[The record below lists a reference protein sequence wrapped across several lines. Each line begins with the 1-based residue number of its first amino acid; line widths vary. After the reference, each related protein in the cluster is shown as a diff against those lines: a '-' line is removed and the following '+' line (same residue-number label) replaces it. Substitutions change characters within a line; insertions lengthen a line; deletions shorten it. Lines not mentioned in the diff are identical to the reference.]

1 MKQVSLDLYKKK
13 IKFDVEQSRKNG
25 KNDEEIFREMKLS
38 EQPKKKFDQ
47 ELAIV
52 DILENDKVAILIESK
67 L

>member
-38 EQPKKKFDQ
+38 E
-47 ELAIV
+47 
-52 DILENDKVAILIESK
+52 
-67 L
+67 